1 MTLKHWTEPNGIFIV
16 NIPANWQYRNA
27 IIDNVEEKSPFSFEA
42 YENSPG
48 CYQLSCYPLSE
59 KGINHTFPIQKS
71 NTKIEWLESRM
82 DDEEF
87 NMHLWH
93 AQVEDQLCMAKC
105 IYSREDRK
113 RSKVK
118 KLLKSVRS
126 SLESLRVIPRPD
138 RTHAVSLNKY
148 DNFIFSLASS
158 YDLREKAFA
167 SKSYIEIIAI
177 ISNQIDAF
185 LRISIVLKKQLNIR
199 TKEIEVKY
207 LFQEESE
214 RGITERKIYKEAHSL
229 GIIDEKLFDKLNAL
243 YDIRNRVIHRYIIS
257 YLKTAD
263 IAEATVE
270 YILISEE
277 IRMIL
282 KSIEEEQIDEQIGI
296 YGKGYIKD
304 YEFTMEEQ
312 RIAFAM
318 ANDKHLMNEFYRKIE

>member
-1 MTLKHWTEPNGIFIV
+1 MTSKHWTEPNGIFIV

-27 IIDNVEEKSPFSFEA
+27 IIDDVPEKSPYSFEA

-59 KGINHTFPIQKS
+59 RGVNHSFPIQKS
-71 NTKIEWLESRM
+71 NAKINWLESRM

-87 NMHLWH
+87 DMYLWH
-93 AQVEDQLCMAKC
+93 AQVDDQLCMGKC

-118 KLLKSVRS
+118 KLLKSVRK
-126 SLESLRVIPRPD
+126 SLESFRVIPRTD
-138 RTHAVSLNKY
+138 RIHAIALSKY

-158 YDLREKAFA
+158 YDLREKAFE

-185 LRISIVLKKQLNIR
+185 LRISIVLKKQLNKK
-199 TKEIEVKY
+199 TKEIEVRY
-207 LFQEESE
+207 LFQEEEE
-214 RGITERKIYKEAHSL
+214 RGITERKIYKEAFSL
-229 GIIDEKLFDKLNAL
+229 GIINEELFEKLNSL
-243 YDIRNRVIHRYIIS
+243 YDIRNRIIHRYIIS

-263 IAEATVE
+263 IAEATVD
-270 YILISEE
+270 YIYLSEE

-282 KSIEEEQIDEQIGI
+282 KTLEEEQIDEQIGI